1 MIALIFS
8 PGTSIK
14 EFILSDNMNKIYIK
28 FLEVMIKAF
37 FGLFILKLLSRHM
50 YFINR
55 YLFIRLVRLY
65 IINV

>member
-8 PGTSIK
+8 PGTSIM

-37 FGLFILKLLSRHM
+37 FGLFTLKVV
-50 YFINR
+50 I
-55 YLFIRLVRLY
+55 
-65 IINV
+65 